1 MAEQQEEII
10 IEVEVNTADTAKQL
24 SEVVKA
30 MSELRTEQNN
40 LTKEIKAGND
50 ADGEKAKRLVE
61 VQGEVQRLKNQQ
73 KEYTSI
79 LRTETETAKSYGSS
93 LDEQRRKLS
102 DMQKTYD
109 SLSKDWRDS
118 SAGQAF
124 KNQLDEQY
132 NSVIELEK
140 ATGRHQRNVGN
151 YPNVM
156 GGAVKSFGSL
166 DGAISQVTSAFNGL
180 STNGIKGLGSLA
192 SAIGNVGKIMIA
204 SPILA
209 LVGAIVVA
217 FQKLSQAFKKNDEAS
232 TNLDRA
238 FSKLKPITQAIGE
251 YFDKLAVTL
260 SNLILKFSDGVNAV
274 GKFLN
279 KIGILKT
286 DFEQAS
292 QSAEDLVV
300 STDNL
305 EQSEREYMV
314 NSAKRSK
321 EIAELRAKVA
331 EKDKY
336 TAKEREDYLKQAIAL
351 EQENLDEELKIKKEH
366 LRILEETAKQEVD
379 TSDETT
385 NEIAKA
391 RAEVYRAEETY
402 NNKTRE
408 LSAQL
413 VEARKAQA
421 EEEKKLNEEAKRA
434 EQERIAEEERI
445 ASEEAEKL
453 KQREATKNE
462 ILKKAKELS
471 IALIEDE
478 GERAR
483 VMELDRYEQEKE
495 QLLSQYE
502 ELGVLDE
509 EEKIKRDE
517 ILENLEKEHLAR
529 MKEIEDEDRLIREEE
544 KLEREEME
552 LEEKLAKAETEEE
565 EWQLKLEAERAK
577 LAELLAMDEEQK
589 RLLFKSQEDYEKA
602 VLKSNQRITEDEKKQ
617 ALARTTSAISTLQNI
632 SKSITALSGMIDAF
646 DLQNEESAKAQ
657 KGLALAEIA
666 IQSGIAIATAVAECQ
681 KLGFPAAIPAVL
693 VATATI
699 AANIA
704 SAVSTVKEAKFATGG
719 IVGGTSYSG
728 DNVPIRVNS
737 GEMIL
742 NKQQQANLFDIAN
755 GGQVASGIDY
765 QLLGNIMAEA
775 VAQQPAPVLVYEE
788 FTTFQERVTTY
799 NEIATI

>member
-61 VQGEVQRLKNQQ
+61 VQSEVQRLKNQQ

-93 LDEQRRKLS
+93 LDEQRRKLA

-132 NSVIELEK
+132 NSVLELEK

-151 YPNVM
+151 YPKVM
-156 GGAVKSFGSL
+156 GGAIGSFGNL
-166 DGAISQVTSAFNGL
+166 DGAISQVTSAFDGL
-180 STNGIKGLGSLA
+180 STNGIKGLGGLA
-192 SAIGNVGKIMIA
+192 SAIGNVGKILIA

-209 LVGAIVVA
+209 LVGAIIVA

-251 YFDKLAVTL
+251 YFDRLAVTL
-260 SNLILKFSDGVNAV
+260 SNLILKFSEGVNAV

-279 KIGILKT
+279 KIGLLKG

-292 QSAEDLVV
+292 QSADDLVV

-314 NSAKRSK
+314 NSAKRNK

-336 TAKEREDYLKQAIAL
+336 TAKEREEFLKQAIVL
-351 EQENLDEELKIKKEH
+351 EQANLDEELKIKKER
-366 LRILEETAKQEVD
+366 LRIIEETAKQEVD
-379 TSDETT
+379 TSDATA

-391 RAEVYRAEETY
+391 RAELYRAEEAY
-402 NNKTRE
+402 NNNTRK
-408 LSAQL
+408 LAGQL

-421 EEEKKLNEEAKRA
+421 EEQKKSSEEAKRA
-434 EQERIAEEERI
+434 EQERLAEEERI

-453 KQREATKNE
+453 QQREATKNE

-509 EEKIKRDE
+509 EEKLKRDE
-517 ILENLEKEHLAR
+517 ILENLEREHLAR

-544 KLEREEME
+544 KLEREELE

-565 EWQLKLEAERAK
+565 EWQIKLEAERAK

-617 ALARTTSAISTLQNI
+617 AIARTTSAISTLQNI
-632 SKSITALSGMIDAF
+632 SRSITALSGMIDAF

-666 IQSGIAIATAVAECQ
+666 VQSGIAIATAVAECQ
-681 KLGFPAAIPAVL
+681 KLGFPAAIPAVI

-704 SAVSTVKEAKFATGG
+704 SAISTVKEAKFATGG

-742 NKQQQANLFDIAN
+742 NKEQQANLFDIAN
-755 GGQVASGIDY
+755 GGQVSSGIDY
-765 QLLGNIMAEA
+765 QLLGNIMADA

-799 NEIATI
+799 NEIATL

>member
-1 MAEQQEEII
+1 
-10 IEVEVNTADTAKQL
+10 
-24 SEVVKA
+24 
-30 MSELRTEQNN
+30 
-40 LTKEIKAGND
+40 
-50 ADGEKAKRLVE
+50 
-61 VQGEVQRLKNQQ
+61 
-73 KEYTSI
+73 
-79 LRTETETAKSYGSS
+79 
-93 LDEQRRKLS
+93 
-102 DMQKTYD
+102 
-109 SLSKDWRDS
+109 
-118 SAGQAF
+118 
-124 KNQLDEQY
+124 
-132 NSVIELEK
+132 
-140 ATGRHQRNVGN
+140 
-151 YPNVM
+151 
-156 GGAVKSFGSL
+156 
-166 DGAISQVTSAFNGL
+166 
-180 STNGIKGLGSLA
+180 
-192 SAIGNVGKIMIA
+192 MIA

-209 LVGAIVVA
+209 LLGAIVVA

-251 YFDKLAVTL
+251 YFDRLAVTL
-260 SNLILKFSDGVNAV
+260 SNLILKFSEGVNAV

-286 DFEQAS
+286 DFQQAS

-336 TAKEREDYLKQAIAL
+336 TAKEREEFLKQAIAL

-421 EEEKKLNEEAKRA
+421 EEQKKMSEEAKRA
-434 EQERIAEEERI
+434 EQERLAEEERI
-445 ASEEAEKL
+445 ANEEAEKF
-453 KQREATKNE
+453 KQREATKND

-478 GERAR
+478 SERAR

-517 ILENLEKEHLAR
+517 ILENLKKEHLAR
-529 MKEIEDEDRLIREEE
+529 MREIEEEDRLIREEE

-552 LEEKLAKAETEEE
+552 LEEKLAQAETEEE

-646 DLQNEESAKAQ
+646 DLQNEESARAQ

-704 SAVSTVKEAKFATGG
+704 SAISTVKEAKFATGG

-799 NEIATI
+799 NEIATIYIL

>member
-132 NSVIELEK
+132 NSVLELEK

-151 YPNVM
+151 YPKVM
-156 GGAVKSFGSL
+156 GGAVGSFGSL

-180 STNGIKGLGSLA
+180 STNGVKGLGGLA

-366 LRILEETAKQEVD
+366 LRILEETAKQDVD

-617 ALARTTSAISTLQNI
+617 ALARTISAISTLQNI

-681 KLGFPAAIPAVL
+681 KVGFPAAIPAVI

-704 SAVSTVKEAKFATGG
+704 SAISTVKEAKFATGG

>member
-61 VQGEVQRLKNQQ
+61 VQSEVQRLKNQQ

-118 SAGQAF
+118 RAGQAF

-151 YPNVM
+151 YPKVM
-156 GGAVKSFGSL
+156 GGAVGSFGNL

-180 STNGIKGLGSLA
+180 STNGIKGLGGLA

-209 LVGAIVVA
+209 LLGAIVVA

-251 YFDKLAVTL
+251 YFDRLAVTL
-260 SNLILKFSDGVNAV
+260 SNLILKFSEGVNAV

-286 DFEQAS
+286 DFQQAS

-336 TAKEREDYLKQAIAL
+336 TAKEREEFLKQAIAL

-421 EEEKKLNEEAKRA
+421 EEQKKMSEEAKRA
-434 EQERIAEEERI
+434 EQERLAEEERI
-445 ASEEAEKL
+445 ANEEAEKF
-453 KQREATKNE
+453 KQREATKND

-478 GERAR
+478 SERAR

-517 ILENLEKEHLAR
+517 ILENLKKEHLAR
-529 MKEIEDEDRLIREEE
+529 MREIEEEDRLIREEE

-552 LEEKLAKAETEEE
+552 LEEKLAQAETEEE

-646 DLQNEESAKAQ
+646 DLQNEESARAQ

-704 SAVSTVKEAKFATGG
+704 SAISTVKEAKFATGG